1 MTTTKSRS
9 LRFRPS
15 RTALERPR
23 SFLRITRVTQSR
35 ASDWV
40 TASIPSLLSSS
51 ISSSSRSR
59 PAASRTACSRA
70 IKWGMFSTSRK
81 VGTMT
86 LIDEPSEG
94 SWACTMSRPQP
105 IDFMGG
111 MVKGAVSR
119 PWPKSLSSHADLSH
133 FTCRRGS
140 PWYPAAEIFC
150 QHFRKVKTPM
160 NAVSSLDSVPESQTS
175 QPSIAV
181 LIPCL
186 NEAAA
191 IAKVVA
197 DFKAHLPT
205 AWIFVY
211 DNGSTDDTVKIARA
225 AGAVVRIEPMRGK
238 GNVVRR
244 MFADVEADVFV
255 LVDGDDTYDAG
266 AAPELVDLLLK
277 NTLDMATP
285 LRQSTIEAAYRR
297 GHVLGNRLLT
307 GLVAAF
313 FGNRI
318 SDLLSGYRVF
328 SRRFVK
334 SFPALTTG
342 FEIET
347 ELSVHALQLRMPI
360 GEVNTDYRERPAGSA
375 SKLSNY
381 KDGFRIL
388 RTIAVFVKEVKPLAF
403 FSVVSLVLVVIALA
417 LSVL

>member
-1 MTTTKSRS
+1 MT
-9 LRFRPS
+9 
-15 RTALERPR
+15 
-23 SFLRITRVTQSR
+23 Q
-35 ASDWV
+35 
-40 TASIPSLLSSS
+40 
-51 ISSSSRSR
+51 
-59 PAASRTACSRA
+59 
-70 IKWGMFSTSRK
+70 
-81 VGTMT
+81 
-86 LIDEPSEG
+86 DEPVVVCGGAFLS
-94 SWACTMSRPQP
+94 TFPQGL
-105 IDFMGG
+105 D
-111 MVKGAVSR
+111 A
-119 PWPKSLSSHADLSH
+119 
-133 FTCRRGS
+133 
-140 PWYPAAEIFC
+140 
-150 QHFRKVKTPM
+150 M
-160 NAVSSLDSVPESQTS
+160 NAVSSLDSVPDSLAS

-191 IAKVVA
+191 IGKVIA

-225 AGAVVRIEPMRGK
+225 AGAVVRIEPIRGK

-244 MFADVEADVFV
+244 MFADV
-255 LVDGDDTYDAG
+255 
-266 AAPELVDLLLK
+266 
-277 NTLDMATP
+277 
-285 LRQSTIEAAYRR
+285 EAAYRR

-375 SKLSNY
+375 SKLSTY

-388 RTIAVFVKEVKPLAF
+388 RTIAVLVKEEKPLAF

-417 LSVL
+417 LGVPVVVEFTHTGLVPRFPTALLASAIVILSFLSFACGLILDTVSRGRAETRRLAYLSFPVRFSSIKPREFMQSRR

>member
-1 MTTTKSRS
+1 
-9 LRFRPS
+9 
-15 RTALERPR
+15 
-23 SFLRITRVTQSR
+23 
-35 ASDWV
+35 
-40 TASIPSLLSSS
+40 
-51 ISSSSRSR
+51 
-59 PAASRTACSRA
+59 
-70 IKWGMFSTSRK
+70 
-81 VGTMT
+81 
-86 LIDEPSEG
+86 
-94 SWACTMSRPQP
+94 
-105 IDFMGG
+105 
-111 MVKGAVSR
+111 
-119 PWPKSLSSHADLSH
+119 
-133 FTCRRGS
+133 
-140 PWYPAAEIFC
+140 
-150 QHFRKVKTPM
+150 M
-160 NAVSSLDSVPESQTS
+160 NAVSSLDSAPENLAS

-191 IAKVVA
+191 IGKVIA
-197 DFKAHLPT
+197 DFKAHLPA

-211 DNGSTDDTVKIARA
+211 DNGSTDDTVNIARA
-225 AGAVVRIEPMRGK
+225 AGAVVRIEPIRGK

-266 AAPELVDLLLK
+266 AAPELVDMLLK
-277 NTLDMATP
+277 NTLDMVNGT
-285 LRQSTIEAAYRR
+285 RQST

-375 SKLSNY
+375 SKLSTY

-388 RTIAVFVKEVKPLAF
+388 RTIAVLVKEEKPLAF
-403 FSVVSLVLVVIALA
+403 FTVVSLVLVLIALA
-417 LSVL
+417 LGVPVIIEFTHTGLVPRFPTALLAAAIVILSFLSFACGLILDTVSRGRAETRRLAYLSFPVRFSSIKSREFVQTRR

>member
-1 MTTTKSRS
+1 
-9 LRFRPS
+9 
-15 RTALERPR
+15 
-23 SFLRITRVTQSR
+23 
-35 ASDWV
+35 
-40 TASIPSLLSSS
+40 
-51 ISSSSRSR
+51 
-59 PAASRTACSRA
+59 
-70 IKWGMFSTSRK
+70 
-81 VGTMT
+81 
-86 LIDEPSEG
+86 
-94 SWACTMSRPQP
+94 
-105 IDFMGG
+105 
-111 MVKGAVSR
+111 
-119 PWPKSLSSHADLSH
+119 
-133 FTCRRGS
+133 
-140 PWYPAAEIFC
+140 
-150 QHFRKVKTPM
+150 M
-160 NAVSSLDSVPESQTS
+160 NAVSSLDSVPESLAS

-191 IAKVVA
+191 IGKVIA

-225 AGAVVRIEPMRGK
+225 AGAVVRIEPIRGK

-255 LVDGDDTYDAG
+255 LVDGDDTYDAA
-266 AAPELVDLLLK
+266 AAPELVELLLK
-277 NTLDMATP
+277 NTLDMVNGT
-285 LRQSTIEAAYRR
+285 RQSTIEAAYRR

-375 SKLSNY
+375 SKLSTY

-388 RTIAVFVKEVKPLAF
+388 RTIAVLVKEEKPLAF
-403 FSVVSLVLVVIALA
+403 FSVVSLVLVLIALA
-417 LSVL
+417 LGVPVIVEFTHTGLVPRFPTALLASAIVILSFLSFACGLILDTVSRGRAETRRLAYLSFPVRFSSIKPREFMQSRR